1 MLSVCRFEADY
12 VLTSPHLKDVFIP
25 IWSGPFLEAIG
36 EGTTETNFEDP
47 RQLKK
52 GELVTAAERRLMGS
66 LWLPEILKR

>member
-1 MLSVCRFEADY
+1 MLSVCRFAADY

-52 GELVTAAERRLMGS
+52 GELVTAAERR
-66 LWLPEILKR
+66 